1 MPQRRRLLFVDD
13 DAPILRALERMM
25 RSYRTEWE
33 CHFADDPIT
42 ALEDVSRLAPDA
54 VVTDMLMPGIDGAEL
69 LAEVVQRQPLSARF
83 ILSGE
88 VGEGSLVRMARG
100 AHQCLAKPCRGDVL
114 RGVLQEALLDPDEF
128 TTPVVM
134 EGLLRLSRLPVA
146 ATHFEA
152 LRRTMAQPSSDARDD
167 HAIALIESSGGIA
180 AKVLQI
186 ATWARLGLGSPP
198 TDAYDAYFQ
207 LGPDAVCAQ
216 LESDLL
222 LPVPPQESTPLQ
234 REAWLRAER
243 AARIAG
249 AIGQAEGL
257 LPDDTRRA
265 TLVALWTASGPLLLD
280 AACRGN
286 GLQPAGPAGSPRE
299 TSAAE
304 REAFGLS
311 AGAMLSRMLRLWGL
325 SPILAGPVE
334 RSDAVPGLP
343 ADAALSHRIAFAAP
357 FLADSLDG
365 DPLPADVLAWIAP
378 LDLGERLETWRRIG
392 GRVLESAAAA

>member
-1 MPQRRRLLFVDD
+1 MSQRRRLLFVDD

-33 CHFADDPIT
+33 CHFADDPIQ
-42 ALEDVSRLAPDA
+42 ALDYVSRLAPDA
-54 VVTDMLMPGIDGAEL
+54 VITDMLMPGIDGAEL
-69 LAEVVQRQPLSARF
+69 LAEVVHRQPLSARF

-114 RGVLQEALLDPDEF
+114 RSVLQQALLNPDEF
-128 TTPVVM
+128 TTPAVM
-134 EGLLRLSRLPVA
+134 QGLLRLSRLPVA
-146 ATHFEA
+146 APHFEA
-152 LRRTMAQPSSDARDD
+152 LRRTMAQPASDARDD

-207 LGPDAVCAQ
+207 LGPDAVCAL

-222 LPVPPQESTPLQ
+222 LPVPPAETTALQ
-234 REAWLRAER
+234 RETWLRAER

-257 LPDDTRRA
+257 SADETRRA
-265 TLVALWTASGPLLLD
+265 TLIAVWTASGPLLLD
-280 AACRGN
+280 AACRDDYQRRVVP
-286 GLQPAGPAGSPRE
+286 LAGPQA
-299 TSAAE
+299 TAAAE
-304 REAFGLS
+304 RDAFGLS

-325 SPILAGPVE
+325 SSILAGPVE
-334 RSDAVPGLP
+334 RSDAAAGLP
-343 ADAALSHRIAFAAP
+343 ADAPLAHHVAFTAP
-357 FLADSLDG
+357 FLADGADGGPLAPEVLDWLAPLGVGARLDG
-365 DPLPADVLAWIAP
+365 
-378 LDLGERLETWRRIG
+378 WRRMAD
-392 GRVLESAAAA
+392 RALASTAAA

>member
-13 DAPILRALERMM
+13 DTPILRALERMM

-33 CHFADDPIT
+33 CHFADDPIK
-42 ALEDVSRLAPDA
+42 ALDDVGRLAPDA
-54 VVTDMLMPGIDGAEL
+54 VITDMLMPGIDGAEL
-69 LAEVVQRQPLSARF
+69 LAEVVHRQPLSARF

-114 RGVLQEALLDPDEF
+114 RSVLQQALLNPDDF
-128 TTPVVM
+128 TTPAVM
-134 EGLLRLSRLPVA
+134 QGLLRLSRLPVA
-146 ATHFEA
+146 APHFEA
-152 LRRTMAQPSSDARDD
+152 LRRTMAQPASDARDD

-207 LGPDAVCAQ
+207 LGPDAVCAL

-222 LPVPPQESTPLQ
+222 LPVPPQETTPLQ
-234 REAWLRAER
+234 RDGWLRAER
-243 AARIAG
+243 AARVAG
-249 AIGQAEGL
+249 AIGHAEGL
-257 LPDDTRRA
+257 SADETRRA
-265 TLVALWTASGPLLLD
+265 TLVALWTASGSLLLD
-280 AACRGN
+280 AACRDDYARLARPGR
-286 GLQPAGPAGSPRE
+286 GPGE

-334 RSDAVPGLP
+334 RSDAAGGLP
-343 ADAALSHRIAFAAP
+343 VDAALSHRIAFAAP
-357 FLADSLDG
+357 FLVDNPDG
-365 DPLPADVLAWIAP
+365 GPLPADVMAWLAP
-378 LDLGERLETWRRIG
+378 LDLGGRLDTWRRAA
-392 GRVLESAAAA
+392 GRVLEPPAAA